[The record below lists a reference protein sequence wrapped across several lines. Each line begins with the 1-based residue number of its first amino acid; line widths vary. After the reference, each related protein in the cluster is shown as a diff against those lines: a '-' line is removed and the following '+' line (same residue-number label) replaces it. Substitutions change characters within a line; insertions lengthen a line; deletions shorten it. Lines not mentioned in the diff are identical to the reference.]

1 MMVNEAKLKLVDSK
15 IEDNLDILLASFGL
29 YGIVRSELKMKKIV
43 EVLESLSGDL
53 TSNISLFFEELEF
66 YYAKDIQFKRFPIH
80 EIQNFIAEER
90 SYILSQLLK

>member
-43 EVLESLSGDL
+43 EILESLSGDL
-53 TSNISLFFEELEF
+53 TSNISLFFEEL
-66 YYAKDIQFKRFPIH
+66 
-80 EIQNFIAEER
+80 
-90 SYILSQLLK
+90 

>member
-29 YGIVRSELKMKKIV
+29 YGIVRSELKIKKID

-53 TSNISLFFEELEF
+53 TSNISLFS
-66 YYAKDIQFKRFPIH
+66 KNW
-80 EIQNFIAEER
+80 NFITQKIFNLND
-90 SYILSQLLK
+90 SLFMKFKILLLRNAAIFWPNY

>member
-43 EVLESLSGDL
+43 EILE
-53 TSNISLFFEELEF
+53 SLFFEELEF

-90 SYILSQLLK
+90 SYILAKLLK